1 MAEFYELGDDDAS
14 HKDMYSV
21 WKQVPE
27 IAVGEKVQYDEINSK
42 RKIELQPAKSPG
54 RRQSKGR
61 NKAPNGITAKSDA
74 TQKPRRNNGRI
85 IRPPQP
91 ELIRDQLKECEFHV
105 AAVINHWPQEM
116 TWPHAR

>member
-1 MAEFYELGDDDAS
+1 LIRAQHVAEFYELEDDDAS

-61 NKAPNGITAKSDA
+61 NKGTVITKGANGNTP
-74 TQKPRRNNGRI
+74 TQVRS
-85 IRPPQP
+85 
-91 ELIRDQLKECEFHV
+91 
-105 AAVINHWPQEM
+105 
-116 TWPHAR
+116 

>member
-1 MAEFYELGDDDAS
+1 LIRAQHVAEFYELEDDDAS

-54 RRQSKGR
+54 RRHQR
-61 NKAPNGITAKSDA
+61 VA
-74 TQKPRRNNGRI
+74 TKVQ
-85 IRPPQP
+85 
-91 ELIRDQLKECEFHV
+91 
-105 AAVINHWPQEM
+105 
-116 TWPHAR
+116 